1 MSGRYSDPSLF
12 LWTEDQFRALV
23 RETSAEAGKAGVVA
37 FNFTRYLEIS
47 GSKGPTIAEHVLAQ
61 LAEALRSTLRPEDK
75 LGRVGKDS
83 FAVLMIEDLS
93 GTVAGAQRIFSH
105 LAGVMRFPFSVG
117 LAHSSEAASPDDLCG
132 SAVAA
137 AIESRRAGARQIFA
151 GSSAGFRPV
160 DAAAAVVKP
169 LPSSALDARYQR
181 LALLH
186 RISLE
191 LFTEKPFADSM
202 IAACRI
208 IMALTGCRYVSL
220 HFFDDFGNSVPA
232 ARYGQDVFSPGA
244 SKGGVSP
251 EDAIVARTLAE
262 GRVLSSSGGSAHWRS
277 VALLPAGTDR
287 HAEDGVLILGYLDE
301 QHPDED
307 SDRILLEIGRLLRN
321 ARFLQKN
328 QERQK
333 IIVAVTEQSADAI
346 FVTDL
351 ESRIISWNPSAQK
364 LFQYRKEEMIG
375 KSYHLLTSRSQEEEA
390 LRAGGVRFETTA
402 KLKDGALVPLE
413 VSFTPLK
420 NEAGAAF
427 GMVCVCRDI
436 TRRKEVE
443 RMKTEFVSLVS
454 HELRTPLT
462 AIQGFAETI
471 FDFGDELE
479 PAKLRQYLGIILE
492 ESKRL
497 GRLVTNFL
505 DISKLESGAVEL
517 NLREFDL
524 QDLCVRLASLF
535 REHPSQTAFETVI
548 EPGSGTV
555 LADEEQLYRVMLNLC
570 GNALKYSPP
579 KGKITITCRRVDG
592 FTEIGVK
599 DQGPGISAE
608 HQAKLFE
615 KFYRI
620 SDAVSQKTPGTGLGL
635 AICKGI
641 VAHHGGKIWVES
653 VPGHGTTFKFTLRSP
668 GDGANPGR

>member
-1 MSGRYSDPSLF
+1 MNDRYSDSSLYI
-12 LWTEDQFRALV
+12 WSEQPFRALV
-23 RETSAEAGKAGVVA
+23 GETLAGAGKAGVVA
-37 FNFTRYLEIS
+37 FNFNRYAEIS
-47 GSKGPTIAEHVLAQ
+47 ESKGPAIAEHVLQQ
-61 LAEALRSTLRPEDK
+61 LAASLRSTLRPEDK
-75 LGRVGKDS
+75 LGRLGRDN
-83 FAVLMIEDLS
+83 FAVLMIEDLP
-93 GTVAGAQRIFSH
+93 GAVKGAQRIFPMV
-105 LAGVMRFPFSVG
+105 AGTMRFPFSVG
-117 LAHSSEAASPDDLCG
+117 LAHSQETASPDDLCG
-132 SAVAA
+132 SAVDAA
-137 AIESRRAGARQIFA
+137 LEARRAGSRRIYI
-151 GSSAGFRPV
+151 GSPSGFRPL
-160 DAAAAVVKP
+160 DEASARIER

-181 LALLH
+181 LALLN

-191 LFTEKPFADSM
+191 LFSDKTFSESM

-208 IMALTGCRYVSL
+208 IMALMGCRYVSL
-220 HFFDDFGNSVPA
+220 HFFDDFGKPVSA
-232 ARYGQDVFSPGA
+232 ARYGQDVFSSAPSTDG
-244 SKGGVSP
+244 SSQ
-251 EDAIVARTLAE
+251 EDLIVARTLAE
-262 GRVLSSSGGSAHWRS
+262 RRVLTSSGGASHWRS
-277 VALLPAGTDR
+277 VALLPAEIAR
-287 HAEDGVLILGYLDE
+287 PSEDGVLIVGYLE
-301 QHPDED
+301 AQHSDED
-307 SDRILLEIGRLLRN
+307 SDRILLEIARLLRN

-351 ESRIISWNPSAQK
+351 ESRILSWNPSAQN
-364 LFQYRKEEMIG
+364 LFQYRKEEMLG

-390 LRAGGVRFETTA
+390 LRAGGLRFETTA

-420 NEAGAAF
+420 NENGVAF

-462 AIQGFAETI
+462 AIQGFAETL

-479 PAKLRQYLGIILE
+479 PLKLKQYLGIILE

-505 DISKLESGAVEL
+505 DISKLESGIEEL
-517 NLREFDL
+517 NLREIEL
-524 QDLCVRLASLF
+524 QDLCGRLTSLF
-535 REHPSQTAFETVI
+535 REHPSQTTFEVRI
-548 EPGSGTV
+548 EPGSGRV
-555 LADEEQLYRVMLNLC
+555 LADEEQLYRVLLNLC
-570 GNALKYSPP
+570 GNALKYSPA
-579 KGKITITCRRVDG
+579 KGTITISCRRDG
-592 FTEIGVK
+592 GMTEISVK
-599 DQGPGISAE
+599 DQGPGISPE

-641 VAHHGGKIWVES
+641 IKNHGGRIWVES
-653 VPGHGTTFKFTLRSP
+653 VLGQGTSFKFTLRSSS
-668 GDGANPGR
+668 DETNPGR